1 MKWANHEMRHIRR
14 IGKENC
20 IKLAKEKMSR
30 EILKP
35 QQKKTNKKK
44 QTCGD
49 VLSKFKLSYLI
60 FKEDGVRVSLEVE
73 SRDWISLYFLTFCCR
88 SKTNY
93 RIETFR

>member
-1 MKWANHEMRHIRR
+1 MPYSTNRKRELHKTCER
-14 IGKENC
+14 ENVKRN
-20 IKLAKEKMSR
+20 IKTS
-30 EILKP
+30 
-35 QQKKTNKKK
+35 TKKK
-44 QTCGD
+44 QKKKKKTCGD

>member
-1 MKWANHEMRHIRR
+1 MKWANHEMCHIRR

-35 QQKKTNKKK
+35 QQKKKKK
-44 QTCGD
+44 KTCGD